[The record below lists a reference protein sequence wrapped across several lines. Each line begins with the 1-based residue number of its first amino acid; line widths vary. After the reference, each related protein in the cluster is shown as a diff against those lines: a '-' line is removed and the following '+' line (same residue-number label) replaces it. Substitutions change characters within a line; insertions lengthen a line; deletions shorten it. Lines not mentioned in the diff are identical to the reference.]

1 MIAPTA
7 SPGFRLFTADEVDAM
22 VRAGIVGEDEPLELL
37 EGVLETMAPQSN
49 EHAWIKDFLARRLE
63 EVFEPGRAVRTQN
76 PLRAGAINLP
86 EPDIMVLRQP
96 LRAWRRQHPSAAD
109 TILLVEVSVT
119 TLERDH
125 RKAGIYARA
134 GAPVLWILDVE
145 GRRLEVHTEPGA
157 EGYNVVTLLGEH
169 EHVSVPETEQR
180 WKIADLLG

>member
-37 EGVLETMAPQSN
+37 EGVLETMAPQSD
-49 EHAWIKDFLARRLE
+49 EHAWVLE
-63 EVFEPGRAVRTQN
+63 ELVDRLRLAYADQRVREQK
-76 PLRAGAINLP
+76 PLNAGERDRP
-86 EPDIMVLRQP
+86 EPDIAVVRGRRVKGQ
-96 LRAWRRQHPSAAD
+96 RQHPTAAD